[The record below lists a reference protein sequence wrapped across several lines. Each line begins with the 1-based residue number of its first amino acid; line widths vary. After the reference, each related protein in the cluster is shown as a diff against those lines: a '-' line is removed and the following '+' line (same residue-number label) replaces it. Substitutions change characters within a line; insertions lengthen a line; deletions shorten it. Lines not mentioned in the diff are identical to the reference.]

1 MPLHPRTAPNL
12 EEVGGSVFS
21 RLVRR
26 LSSFQGEVY
35 PLHIGDTWMEPAE
48 GCRMEDFTVDDHPG
62 MHRYAP
68 PQGLPELREAL
79 AARVEAR
86 SGVPTAPANL
96 IVTAGATGALG
107 AAVGALV
114 SPGEEVLILA
124 PHWPLIAGIVR
135 SFHGVPVPVPY
146 LGRVSSVAEAVEAVE
161 TRRTDRTVA
170 LYLNTPNNPTGLVIP
185 RSELEALAGWA
196 RDRDLWLLA
205 DEVYE
210 DYVYDGEHAF
220 LRSMAPERT
229 FAAHSFSKAY
239 GMAGNRCGYGVGP
252 EPAVRQLLKVAV
264 HTFYST
270 PTASQLA
277 ALEVLGPKGDAWIR
291 EARERYREMGRSAA
305 ERLGAPVPQGSTFL
319 FLDVASHLDDRGLEG
334 FLLDCADRGLFV
346 APGPSFGPY
355 PTHLRICFTSA
366 EPDRVRRGVEILAS
380 MLGR

>member
-1 MPLHPRTAPNL
+1 MPLHPRTAPGL
-12 EEVGGSVFS
+12 EEVGGSLFS
-21 RLVRR
+21 KLARK
-26 LSSFQGEVY
+26 LSSFEGEVF

-48 GCRMEDFTVDDHPG
+48 GSRMEDFTVEDHPG

-68 PQGLPELREAL
+68 PQGIPELREAL

-86 SGVPTAPANL
+86 SGVPTVSANL
-96 IVTAGATGALG
+96 LVTAGATGALG
-107 AAVGALV
+107 TAVGALV

-124 PHWPLIAGIVR
+124 PHWPLITGIVR

-146 LGRVSSVAEAVEAVE
+146 LGRVTSVDEALKTVEE
-161 TRRTDRTVA
+161 HRTDDTVA
-170 LYLNTPNNPTGLVIP
+170 LYLNTPNNPTGRIIP
-185 RSELEALAGWA
+185 RQELEALAAWA

-210 DYVYDGEHAF
+210 DYVYEGEHTY
-220 LRSMAPERT
+220 LRSLAPERT

-239 GMAGNRCGYGVGP
+239 GMAGNRCGYCVGP
-252 EPAVRQLLKVAV
+252 EPAIGQLLKVAV

-277 ALEVLGPKGDAWIR
+277 ALAVLGPGGDAWIR
-291 EARERYREMGRSAA
+291 RARQRYRELGEWSAQ
-305 ERLGAPVPQGSTFL
+305 RLGAPTPKGSTFL
-319 FLDVASHLDDRGLEG
+319 FLDVAGRLDDRGLEG

-355 PTHLRICFTSA
+355 PTHVRVCFTSA
-366 EPDRVRRGVEILAS
+366 VPDRVRRGIELLAE